1 MSKSQRLTTTFLNNL
16 KPNPRTAKSA
26 DYEVNLSAMKDSGL
40 PTGVR
45 CLVGKSGGKRFLL
58 RYISPQVPGK
68 KSAIGLGRHPE
79 TDLVT
84 LRKIAKEY
92 RQKILEGIDPKLER
106 DNQTSEKMMTLER
119 FFDEVYLPLAKQ
131 KRSWKDDVARFRLA
145 KSIHHISIHDLTA
158 ADIIK
163 VQMEMQNA
171 VTIKGKPYAPASIN
185 RVLALLKTIN
195 RQAYKLMDAP
205 LIADKVSLLKEDNVR
220 TGYLSE
226 SQLKEFIGHALNHED
241 KSIGAY
247 LALLFLTGARDKE
260 LRLRL
265 KSDVNWEEK
274 SLTIPHTKNGSSHVI
289 YLSDYMLEIL
299 RSVPHV
305 ANNPYLFPGRKKGKP
320 VGQPRHAFKAI
331 KAKMGLPDI
340 PGDKANLTLHSARHT
355 VGSLLASQGV
365 SLHDIAKQLNHADL
379 SSTRRYSKLTVGRRR
394 EIGSRLSDMV
404 TAKPELHWNSRDNV
418 NELQR
423 DINEIR

>member
-1 MSKSQRLTTTFLNNL
+1 MSKSQRLTATFLNNL
-16 KPNPRTAKSA
+16 KPNPRTAKST

-40 PTGVR
+40 PVGVR

-58 RYISPQVPGK
+58 RYISPQIPGR
-68 KSAIGLGRHPE
+68 KSAISLGRHPE

-92 RQKILEGIDPKLER
+92 RQQILEGIDPKLER
-106 DNQTSEKMMTLER
+106 DNQTAEKTMTLER

-163 VQMEMQNA
+163 VQMDMQNA

-274 SLTIPHTKNGSSHVI
+274 TLTIPHTKNGSSHVLF
-289 YLSDYMLEIL
+289 LSDYMLDIL

-404 TAKPELHWNSRDNV
+404 TAKPE
-418 NELQR
+418 
-423 DINEIR
+423 IRWE

>member
-92 RQKILEGIDPKLER
+92 RQQIIEGVDPKLER
-106 DNQTSEKMMTLER
+106 DNQTTEKTMTLER

-145 KSIHHISIHDLTA
+145 KSIYHISIHDLTA

-274 SLTIPHTKNGSSHVI
+274 TLTIPHTKNGSSHVI
-289 YLSDYMLEIL
+289 YLSDYMLDIL
-299 RSVPHV
+299 KSVPHV

-404 TAKPELHWNSRDNV
+404 TAKPE
-418 NELQR
+418 
-423 DINEIR
+423 IRWE

>member
-16 KPNPRTAKSA
+16 KPNAKTAKST

-40 PTGVR
+40 PIGVR

-58 RYISPQVPGK
+58 RYISPQIPGR
-68 KSAIGLGRHPE
+68 KSAISLGRHPE

-106 DNQTSEKMMTLER
+106 DNQATQKTMTLAR

-131 KRSWKDDVARFRLA
+131 KRSWKDDAARFRLA

-274 SLTIPHTKNGSSHVI
+274 TLTIPHTKNGSSHVI
-289 YLSDYMLEIL
+289 YLSDYMLDIL

-404 TAKPELHWNSRDNV
+404 TAKPE
-418 NELQR
+418 
-423 DINEIR
+423 IRWE

>member
-1 MSKSQRLTTTFLNNL
+1 MNSKTRLTVSFLNNL
-16 KPNPRTAKSA
+16 KPNPRTAKST

-106 DNQTSEKMMTLER
+106 DNQTTVKEMTLER

-241 KSIGAY
+241 KSISAY
-247 LALLFLTGARDKE
+247 LIILFLTGLRDKE

-265 KSDVNWEEK
+265 KTDVNWEEK
-274 SLTIPHTKNGSSHVI
+274 TLTIPHTKNGSSHVI
-289 YLSDYMLEIL
+289 YLIDYMLDIL

-305 ANNPYLFPGRKKGKP
+305 ANNPHLFPGRKKGKS

-340 PGDKANLTLHSARHT
+340 PGDKANPTLHSARHT
-355 VGSLLASQGV
+355 VGSLLASQAV
-365 SLHDIAKQLNHADL
+365 
-379 SSTRRYSKLTVGRRR
+379 
-394 EIGSRLSDMV
+394 ESR
-404 TAKPELHWNSRDNV
+404 
-418 NELQR
+418 
-423 DINEIR
+423 

>member
-58 RYISPQVPGK
+58 RYISPQIPGK

-106 DNQTSEKMMTLER
+106 DNQATEKEMTLER

-274 SLTIPHTKNGSSHVI
+274 TLTIPHTKNGSSHVI
-289 YLSDYMLEIL
+289 YLSDYMLDIL

-331 KAKMGLPDI
+331 KVKMGLPDI

-404 TAKPELHWNSRDNV
+404 TAKPE
-418 NELQR
+418 
-423 DINEIR
+423 IRWE

>member
-16 KPNPRTAKSA
+16 KPNPRTAKST

-58 RYISPQVPGK
+58 RYISPQIPGR
-68 KSAIGLGRHPE
+68 KSAISLGRHPE

-106 DNQTSEKMMTLER
+106 DNQTTEKTMTLER

-145 KSIHHISIHDLTA
+145 KSIHHISIHELTA

-226 SQLKEFIGHALNHED
+226 TQLKEFIGHALNHED

-247 LALLFLTGARDKE
+247 LALPFLTGARDKE

-274 SLTIPHTKNGSSHVI
+274 TLTIPHTKNGSSHVLF
-289 YLSDYMLEIL
+289 LSDYMLDIL

-305 ANNPYLFPGRKKGKP
+305 TNNPYLFPGRKKGKP

-404 TAKPELHWNSRDNV
+404 TAKPE
-418 NELQR
+418 
-423 DINEIR
+423 IRWE

>member
-26 DYEVNLSAMKDSGL
+26 DYEVNLSAMRDSGL

-106 DNQTSEKMMTLER
+106 DNQTTEKTMTLER

-274 SLTIPHTKNGSSHVI
+274 TLTIPHTKNGSSHVI
-289 YLSDYMLEIL
+289 YLSDYMLDIL

-404 TAKPELHWNSRDNV
+404 TAKPE
-418 NELQR
+418 
-423 DINEIR
+423 IRWE

>member
-26 DYEVNLSAMKDSGL
+26 DYEVNLSAMRDSGL

-106 DNQTSEKMMTLER
+106 DNQTTEKTMTLER

-274 SLTIPHTKNGSSHVI
+274 TLTIPHTKNGTSHVLF
-289 YLSDYMLEIL
+289 LSDYMLDIL

-404 TAKPELHWNSRDNV
+404 TAKPEILW
-418 NELQR
+418 E
-423 DINEIR
+423 

>member
-1 MSKSQRLTTTFLNNL
+1 MSKSQRLTATFLNNL
-16 KPNPRTAKSA
+16 KPNPANARST

-40 PTGVR
+40 PVGVK
-45 CLVGKSGGKRFLL
+45 CLVGKRQGSVRYLL
-58 RYISPQVPGK
+58 RYTSPVTGK
-68 KSAIGLGRHPE
+68 KASIGLGRLND
-79 TDLVT
+79 TDLIT
-84 LRKIAKEY
+84 LRKKAKEY
-92 RQKILEGIDPKLER
+92 RQQILEGIDPKLER
-106 DNQTSEKMMTLER
+106 DNQATEKTMTLER

-145 KSIHHISIHDLTA
+145 RSIHHISIHDLTA

-163 VQMEMQNA
+163 VQMDMQNA

-274 SLTIPHTKNGSSHVI
+274 TLTIPHTKNGSSHVI
-289 YLSDYMLEIL
+289 YLSDYMLDIL

-404 TAKPELHWNSRDNV
+404 TAKPE
-418 NELQR
+418 
-423 DINEIR
+423 IRWE

>member
-16 KPNPRTAKSA
+16 KPNPKTAKFA
-26 DYEVNLSAMKDSGL
+26 DYEVNLSAMKGSGL

-58 RYISPQVPGK
+58 RYTSPVTGK
-68 KSAIGLGRHPE
+68 KASIGHPE
-79 TDLVT
+79 TDLAT
-84 LRKIAKEY
+84 LRKTAKEY
-92 RQKILEGIDPKLER
+92 RQKILEGVDPKLER
-106 DNQTSEKMMTLER
+106 DNQTTVKEMTLER

-131 KRSWKDDVARFRLA
+131 KRSWKDDAARFRLA

-171 VTIKGKPYAPASIN
+171 VTIKGKPYASASIN

-274 SLTIPHTKNGSSHVI
+274 TLTIPHTKNGSSHI
-289 YLSDYMLEIL
+289 LFLSDYMLDIL

-305 ANNPYLFPGRKKGKP
+305 ANNSYLFPGRKKGKP

-404 TAKPELHWNSRDNV
+404 TAKPE
-418 NELQR
+418 
-423 DINEIR
+423 IRWE

>member
-1 MSKSQRLTTTFLNNL
+1 MNSKTRLTVSFLNNL
-16 KPNPRTAKSA
+16 KPNPRTAKST

-40 PTGVR
+40 PIGVR

-58 RYISPQVPGK
+58 RYISPQIPGK

-106 DNQTSEKMMTLER
+106 DNQTTEKTMTLER

-241 KSIGAY
+241 KSISAY
-247 LALLFLTGARDKE
+247 LIILFLTGLRDKE

-265 KSDVNWEEK
+265 KTDVSWEEK
-274 SLTIPHTKNGSSHVI
+274 TLTIPHTKNGSSHVI
-289 YLSDYMLEIL
+289 YLSDYMLDIL

-404 TAKPELHWNSRDNV
+404 TAKPE
-418 NELQR
+418 
-423 DINEIR
+423 IRWE

>member
-1 MSKSQRLTTTFLNNL
+1 MNKKFKFTTSSLNNL
-16 KPNPRTAKSA
+16 SRHSYSSKSTELEFS
-26 DYEVNLSAMKDSGL
+26 DTEVIGL
-40 PTGVR
+40 R
-45 CLVGKSGGKRFLL
+45 CLVGRTGNKRFLL
-58 RYISPQVPGK
+58 RYTSPVTRK
-68 KSAIGLGRHPE
+68 KASIGLGRWPDIDLPE
-79 TDLVT
+79 V
-84 LRKIAKEY
+84 RKKARSYKQQI
-92 RQKILEGIDPKLER
+92 IEGVDPKLER
-106 DNQTSEKMMTLER
+106 DNQTTEKTMTLER

-145 KSIHHISIHDLTA
+145 KSIHHISIHGLTA

-274 SLTIPHTKNGSSHVI
+274 TLTIPHTKNGSSHVI
-289 YLSDYMLEIL
+289 YLSDYMLDIL
-299 RSVPHV
+299 RLVPHV

-404 TAKPELHWNSRDNV
+404 TAKPE
-418 NELQR
+418 
-423 DINEIR
+423 IRWE

>member
-16 KPNPRTAKSA
+16 KPNPRTAKST

-68 KSAIGLGRHPE
+68 KSAISLGRHPE

-106 DNQTSEKMMTLER
+106 DNQTAEKTMTLAR

-131 KRSWKDDVARFRLA
+131 KRSWKDDAARFRLA

-163 VQMEMQNA
+163 VQMEMQNT
-171 VTIKGKPYAPASIN
+171 VTIKGTPYAPASIN

-226 SQLKEFIGHALNHED
+226 AQLKEFIGHALNHED
-241 KSIGAY
+241 KSISAY
-247 LALLFLTGARDKE
+247 LVLLFLTGARDKE

-289 YLSDYMLEIL
+289 YLSDYMLDIL

-404 TAKPELHWNSRDNV
+404 TAKPE
-418 NELQR
+418 
-423 DINEIR
+423 IRWE

>member
-1 MSKSQRLTTTFLNNL
+1 MGKSQRLTTTFLNNL

-106 DNQTSEKMMTLER
+106 DNQTTEKTMTLER

-131 KRSWKDDVARFRLA
+131 KRSWKDDAARFRLA

-171 VTIKGKPYAPASIN
+171 VTIKGTPYAPASIN

-265 KSDVNWEEK
+265 KTDVNWEEK
-274 SLTIPHTKNGSSHVI
+274 TLTIPHTKNGSSHVLF
-289 YLSDYMLEIL
+289 LSDYMLEIL

-331 KAKMGLPDI
+331 KVKMGLPDI

-404 TAKPELHWNSRDNV
+404 TAKPE
-418 NELQR
+418 
-423 DINEIR
+423 IRWE

>member
-106 DNQTSEKMMTLER
+106 DNQTAEKTMTLER

-274 SLTIPHTKNGSSHVI
+274 TLTIPHTKNGTSHVLF
-289 YLSDYMLEIL
+289 LSDYMLDIL

-404 TAKPELHWNSRDNV
+404 TAKPEILW
-418 NELQR
+418 E
-423 DINEIR
+423 

>member
-40 PTGVR
+40 PVGVR

-92 RQKILEGIDPKLER
+92 RQKILEGVDPKLER
-106 DNQTSEKMMTLER
+106 DNQTTVKEMTLER

-131 KRSWKDDVARFRLA
+131 KRSWKDDAARFRLA

-226 SQLKEFIGHALNHED
+226 SQLKEFIGHALNYED

-274 SLTIPHTKNGSSHVI
+274 TLTIPHTKNGSSHVI

-305 ANNPYLFPGRKKGKP
+305 SNNPYLFPGRKKGKP

-404 TAKPELHWNSRDNV
+404 TAKPE
-418 NELQR
+418 
-423 DINEIR
+423 IRWE

>member
-16 KPNPRTAKSA
+16 KPNPANAKST

-58 RYISPQVPGK
+58 RYTSPVTGK
-68 KSAIGLGRHPE
+68 KVSIGLGKHPE
-79 TDLVT
+79 TDLAT
-84 LRKIAKEY
+84 LRKTAKEY

-106 DNQTSEKMMTLER
+106 DNQATEKTMTLER

-145 KSIHHISIHDLTA
+145 KSIHHISIHNLTA

-171 VTIKGKPYAPASIN
+171 VTIKGKPYAVATIN

-241 KSIGAY
+241 KSISAY
-247 LALLFLTGARDKE
+247 LIILFLTGLRDKE

-265 KSDVNWEEK
+265 KTDVSWEEK
-274 SLTIPHTKNGSSHVI
+274 TLTIPHTKNGSSHVI
-289 YLSDYMLEIL
+289 YLSDYMLDIL
-299 RSVPHV
+299 RSVPNV

-404 TAKPELHWNSRDNV
+404 TAKPE
-418 NELQR
+418 
-423 DINEIR
+423 IR

>member
-26 DYEVNLSAMKDSGL
+26 DYEVNLSAMRDSGL

-92 RQKILEGIDPKLER
+92 RQKILEGVDPKLER
-106 DNQTSEKMMTLER
+106 DNQTTEKTMTLER

-241 KSIGAY
+241 KSISAY
-247 LALLFLTGARDKE
+247 LIILFLTGLRDKE

-274 SLTIPHTKNGSSHVI
+274 TLTIPHTKNGSSHVI
-289 YLSDYMLEIL
+289 YLSDYMLDIL
-299 RSVPHV
+299 KSVPHV

-404 TAKPELHWNSRDNV
+404 TAKPEMRW
-418 NELQR
+418 E
-423 DINEIR
+423 

>member
-45 CLVGKSGGKRFLL
+45 CLVGKSGGKCFLL

-106 DNQTSEKMMTLER
+106 DNQATEKEMTLER

-274 SLTIPHTKNGSSHVI
+274 TLTIPHTKNGTSHVLF
-289 YLSDYMLEIL
+289 LSDYMLDIL

-394 EIGSRLSDMV
+394 EIGSRLICLTS
-404 TAKPELHWNSRDNV
+404 TKPLNS
-418 NELQR
+418 
-423 DINEIR
+423 

>member
-16 KPNPRTAKSA
+16 KPNPANAKST

-40 PTGVR
+40 PVGVR
-45 CLVGKSGGKRFLL
+45 CLVGKGKGSVRFIF
-58 RYISPQVPGK
+58 RFTSPVTGRK
-68 KSAIGLGRHPE
+68 ASIGLGRLND
-79 TDLVT
+79 TDLIT
-84 LRKIAKEY
+84 LRKKAKEY
-92 RQKILEGIDPKLER
+92 RQQILEGIDPKIER
-106 DNQTSEKMMTLER
+106 DTEKTDSSMTLER
-119 FFDEVYLPLAKQ
+119 FFNEVYLPLAKQ
-131 KRSWKDDVARFRLA
+131 KRSWKDDQARFRHA
-145 KSIHHISIHDLTA
+145 KSIFHVPINELSAAHIVKI
-158 ADIIK
+158 
-163 VQMEMQNA
+163 QMEMQGA
-171 VTIKGKPYAPASIN
+171 ISETTGKPYAVATIN

-274 SLTIPHTKNGSSHVI
+274 TLTIPHTKNGSSHVLF
-289 YLSDYMLEIL
+289 LSDYMLEIL

-404 TAKPELHWNSRDNV
+404 TAKPEICW
-418 NELQR
+418 E
-423 DINEIR
+423 

>member
-16 KPNPRTAKSA
+16 KPNPRTAKST

-92 RQKILEGIDPKLER
+92 RQKILEGVDPKLER
-106 DNQTSEKMMTLER
+106 DNQTTVKEMTLER

-145 KSIHHISIHDLTA
+145 KSIHHISIHELTA

-404 TAKPELHWNSRDNV
+404 TAKPE
-418 NELQR
+418 
-423 DINEIR
+423 IRWE

>member
-16 KPNPRTAKSA
+16 KPNPKTAKSA
-26 DYEVNLSAMKDSGL
+26 DYEINLSAMKDSGL
-40 PTGVR
+40 PVGVR
-45 CLVGKSGGKRFLL
+45 CLVGKGKGSVRFIF
-58 RYISPQVPGK
+58 RFTSPVTGK
-68 KSAIGLGRHPE
+68 KSSIGLGRASDV
-79 TDLVT
+79 DLIT
-84 LRKIAKEY
+84 LRKKAKEY
-92 RQKILEGIDPKLER
+92 RQQILEGIDPKIER
-106 DNQTSEKMMTLER
+106 DTEKTDSSMTLER
-119 FFDEVYLPLAKQ
+119 FFETVYLPLQKQ
-131 KRSWKDDVARFRLA
+131 RRTWKDDVARFRHA
-145 KSIHHISIHDLTA
+145 KSIHHVPINQLTA
-158 ADIIK
+158 AHIVK
-163 VQMEMQNA
+163 VQMEMQGA
-171 VTIKGKPYAPASIN
+171 ISKTTGKPYATATIC
-185 RVLALLKTIN
+185 RVLALLKSLN
-195 RQAYKLMDAP
+195 RHAYRLMDCP
-205 LIADKVSLLKEDNVR
+205 LVADKVSLPKVDNVK
-220 TGYLSE
+220 TAYLSE
-226 SQLKEFIGHALNHED
+226 NELKIFIGHALNHED

-274 SLTIPHTKNGSSHVI
+274 TLTIPHTKNGTSHVLF
-289 YLSDYMLEIL
+289 LSDYMLDIL

-404 TAKPELHWNSRDNV
+404 TAKPEIHW
-418 NELQR
+418 E
-423 DINEIR
+423 

>member
-92 RQKILEGIDPKLER
+92 RQKILEGVDPKLER
-106 DNQTSEKMMTLER
+106 DNQTTVKEMTLER

-163 VQMEMQNA
+163 VQMDMQNA

-274 SLTIPHTKNGSSHVI
+274 TLTIPHTKNGSSHVLF
-289 YLSDYMLEIL
+289 LSDYMLDIL

-404 TAKPELHWNSRDNV
+404 TAKPE
-418 NELQR
+418 
-423 DINEIR
+423 IRWE

>member
-1 MSKSQRLTTTFLNNL
+1 MSTQRLTTAFLNNL
-16 KPNPRTAKSA
+16 KSNSANAKST

-45 CLVGKSGGKRFLL
+45 CLVGKSGNKRFLL
-58 RYISPQVPGK
+58 RYISPVTSK
-68 KSAIGLGRHPE
+68 KASIGLGKHPE
-79 TDLVT
+79 TDILT

-92 RQKILEGIDPKLER
+92 RQQILEGIDPKIER
-106 DNQTSEKMMTLER
+106 DTEKVDSSMTLER
-119 FFDEVYLPLAKQ
+119 FFNEVYLPLAKQ
-131 KRSWKDDVARFRLA
+131 KRSWKDEVARFRHA
-145 KSIHHISIHDLTA
+145 KSIHHVSIHDLTA
-158 ADIIK
+158 AHIIK
-163 VQMEMQNA
+163 VQMEMQEA
-171 VTIKGKPYAPASIN
+171 ISKTTGKPYATASIN

-205 LIADKVSLLKEDNVR
+205 LVADKVSLMKEDNVR
-220 TGYLSE
+220 TGYFSE
-226 SQLKEFIGHALNHED
+226 VQLKEFISHALNHDD
-241 KSIGAY
+241 KSIGAF

-274 SLTIPHTKNGSSHVI
+274 TLTIPHTKNGSSHVLF
-289 YLSDYMLEIL
+289 LSDYMLEIL
-299 RSVPHV
+299 SSVPHV

-331 KAKMGLPDI
+331 KVKMGLPDI

-404 TAKPELHWNSRDNV
+404 TAKPE
-418 NELQR
+418 
-423 DINEIR
+423 IRWE

>member
-92 RQKILEGIDPKLER
+92 RQKILEGVDPKLER
-106 DNQTSEKMMTLER
+106 DNQTTVKEMTLER

-145 KSIHHISIHDLTA
+145 KSIHHISIHELTA

-274 SLTIPHTKNGSSHVI
+274 TLTIPHTKNGSSHVLF
-289 YLSDYMLEIL
+289 LSDYMLDIL

-404 TAKPELHWNSRDNV
+404 TAKPE
-418 NELQR
+418 
-423 DINEIR
+423 IRWE

>member
-1 MSKSQRLTTTFLNNL
+1 MQGADMNKKFKFTTSSLNNL
-16 KPNPRTAKSA
+16 SRHSYSSKSTELEFS
-26 DYEVNLSAMKDSGL
+26 DTEVIGL
-40 PTGVR
+40 R
-45 CLVGKSGGKRFLL
+45 CLVGRTGNKRFLL
-58 RYISPQVPGK
+58 RYTSPVTRK
-68 KSAIGLGRHPE
+68 KASIGLGRWPDIDLPE
-79 TDLVT
+79 V
-84 LRKIAKEY
+84 RKKARSYKQQI
-92 RQKILEGIDPKLER
+92 IEGVDPKLER
-106 DNQTSEKMMTLER
+106 DNQTNVKEMTLER

-220 TGYLSE
+220 TGYLSQ

-274 SLTIPHTKNGSSHVI
+274 TLTIPHTKNGTSHVLF
-289 YLSDYMLEIL
+289 LSDYMLDIL

-404 TAKPELHWNSRDNV
+404 TAKPE
-418 NELQR
+418 
-423 DINEIR
+423 IRWE